1 MAGPNYANA
10 GSLND
15 AKELQKMFKG
25 QSSGNSSGKNRGKSK
40 GSSNSLPMKRQE
52 TFTHPH
58 RGPPLAFTKTNVPP
72 PSARYYTATLLSD
85 PLKRAPGTILGSAS
99 VAFLKRED
107 SASHTPATPVQTM
120 QNADLRIAAQPPVA
134 GNQVTNPT
142 VSAVAAAEG
151 KQNHAQ
157 GQDKMFEMGSKNHA
171 SALAAPRAAV
181 SDSNAVPPRGLATD
195 QDKATVKDPTA
206 MSAGETKIVNKEEE
220 SKKSIANTF
229 FSLMSGDSD
238 EDSDGEPPAAKV
250 QDEAV
255 NQSITTVFL
264 KYSSDEILKLKSN
277 AEKDVLPSDII
288 VRRANSKGKATI
300 AAISSQAMSHLARVK
315 QDLKTTTDSFVSKSS
330 GTGLQAAN
338 GATAN
343 VAQSIKPRATVSQQ
357 SIKTVENSEILF
369 ESNLRPVVKVPQTA
383 GTQQNGMKP
392 HIAEDLS
399 KLKLGSTKTK
409 RADPSPSQTRDEG
422 AKCTAPQQQH
432 QGKTELSSE
441 STDNTSLRP
450 EAPGFVPTVTPEWAS
465 LLANGSNKPAEA
477 HSLAGNLIRS
487 TCLSGQMIITTPI
500 QIADGQLISGPP
512 SSQLVMQPT
521 TPATNQMPS
530 LNIPASDPFAV
541 NSPFLGVEKNI
552 NGLTANASKA
562 RKPTKGL
569 GSSMWAK

>member
-1 MAGPNYANA
+1 MASPNYATA

-15 AKELQKMFKG
+15 ARELQKMFKG

-40 GSSNSLPMKRQE
+40 GTSNSLPMKRQE

-58 RGPPLAFTKTNVPP
+58 RGPPPTFTKTNVPP

-107 SASHTPATPVQTM
+107 SASHTPATPIQTK
-120 QNADLRIAAQPPVA
+120 PSVA

-157 GQDKMFEMGSKNHA
+157 GQDEMFETGSKNHA

-195 QDKATVKDPTA
+195 QDKATVKAPTA
-206 MSAGETKIVNKEEE
+206 VSAGETEVVNKEEE
-220 SKKSIANTF
+220 SKKTIANTF
-229 FSLMSGDSD
+229 FSLMSRDSD
-238 EDSDGEPPAAKV
+238 EESDGEPPAALV

-255 NQSITTVFL
+255 NKSITTIFL

-277 AEKDVLPSDII
+277 AEKDVLPSDSI

-315 QDLKTTTDSFVSKSS
+315 QDLKTTTDSFTSKSP
-330 GTGLQAAN
+330 GTGIQAAN

-343 VAQSIKPRATVSQQ
+343 VAQSVKPQATVSQH
-357 SIKTVENSEILF
+357 SIKTVENYEILF
-369 ESNLRPVVKVPQTA
+369 ESNLRAAVKIPQTA
-383 GTQQNGMKP
+383 GTQQNGTKP
-392 HIAEDLS
+392 QIAEDLS
-399 KLKLGSTKTK
+399 KLKLGSTKTE

-422 AKCTAPQQQH
+422 AKCTVPQQQH
-432 QGKTELSSE
+432 QGKAELSSE

-450 EAPGFVPTVTPEWAS
+450 EAPGFVPTVTPELAS

-477 HSLAGNLIRS
+477 HSLAGNFIRS
-487 TCLSGQMIITTPI
+487 TCLSGQMIIITPI
-500 QIADGQLISGPP
+500 RIADGQLISGPP